1 MTNPVRTPI
10 HEGPP
15 ATDAEFDRLRYMALA
30 QLAGAPPK
38 TVTEKVKKKGNKV
51 PKMKVAKRKT
61 VGAKETAPKA
71 KKAKRLAENVD
82 SPAAPVADPW
92 TQRAVDLWPTDSLRT
107 WEPSAPM
114 SLSDYLKDG
123 I

>member
-1 MTNPVRTPI
+1 MQQRTQI

-15 ATDAEFDRLRYMALA
+15 TTDAEFDRLRYMAVA
-30 QLAGAPPK
+30 QIAGAPPK
-38 TVTEKVKKKGNKV
+38 VTEQPKQAAKVKEAKPKPKKVKE
-51 PKMKVAKRKT
+51 KAKAKR
-61 VGAKETAPKA
+61 
-71 KKAKRLAENVD
+71 KRLAENVD

-107 WEPSAPM
+107 WTPRAPM
-114 SLSDYLKDG
+114 SVSDYLRDG